1 MRFRRSR
8 DCRSSSCSRACRP
21 IRRREVKENELEQN
35 YYGILSLQGAIGED
49 LNYQVA
55 AFSRYYELKYSPDP
69 IGDLIYNGVAAKILH
84 TGFIN
89 GVQEDTSY
97 KLGSQHTLR
106 AGFYMSGEAIELDD
120 HAQTFP
126 AKDGMQTSPTSVLD
140 RRRQQS
146 DRVAAGILC
155 AGRMASDS
163 EADDQCSGCAGTG

>member
-1 MRFRRSR
+1 MLAGVPTYP
-8 DCRSSSCSRACRP
+8 SS
-21 IRRREVKENELEQN
+21 EVKESELEQN
-35 YYGILSLQGAIGED
+35 YYGILSLQGAIGDD

-97 KLGSQHTLR
+97 KLDSQHTLR

-126 AKDGMQTSPTSVLD
+126 ATDGMQTSTHADFD

-146 DRVAAGILC
+146 NRVAAGILC
-155 AGRMASDS
+155 CRTNGIRRK
-163 EADDQCSGCAGTG
+163 ADD